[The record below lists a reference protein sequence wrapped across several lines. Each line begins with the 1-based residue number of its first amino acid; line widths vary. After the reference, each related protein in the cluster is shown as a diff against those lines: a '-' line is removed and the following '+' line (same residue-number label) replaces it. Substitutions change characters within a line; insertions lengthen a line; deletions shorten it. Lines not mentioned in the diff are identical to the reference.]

1 MRNIISAVLLL
12 TLVVSFAVQ
21 RNYRFPH
28 TNLVPDT
35 LLVVLAV
42 LSVFLLITGIRQ
54 KVGVVEDEE
63 EPLPWLDLLRATGLL
78 LAWILSLPYLGF
90 ALGSIVFFIII
101 TVTMRTSRPTLRQ
114 LLLDVAVGVVL
125 VLAIQWLFTE
135 VLYVR
140 LPRGGF

>member
-21 RNYRFPH
+21 RNYRFLH

-114 LLLDVAVGVVL
+114 LFLDVAVGVVL